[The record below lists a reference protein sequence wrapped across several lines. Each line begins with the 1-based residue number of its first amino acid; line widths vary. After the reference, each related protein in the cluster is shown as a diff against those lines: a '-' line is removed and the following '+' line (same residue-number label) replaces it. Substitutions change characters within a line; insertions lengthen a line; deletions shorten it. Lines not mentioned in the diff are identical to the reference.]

1 MSALA
6 ELSVPSPAHS
16 AWQLFRLLATG
27 QKTPGLAWQNPAY
40 RRKFMLRSLV
50 TPFATR
56 RWLAVLAQQPML
68 DALLHAQPGLPCR
81 LHRPWLSVNVSRQQA
96 LAALEYHYQHIACLL
111 PSALMHG
118 HLTRPGVTL
127 ALLTG
132 KNDAQYRL
140 DLAAVADLDKEG
152 ETTVIFRDA
161 AGVVLA
167 EMTFTLC
174 EVDGKSTLFIGGL
187 QGAKAWVEHD
197 KIQLATKAC
206 HGLFPK
212 RLLLEAVCLLARHF
226 AVSQILAVSNDTH
239 IYRSWRYAKKKKDK
253 LHADYDSFWAS
264 LGGEKDAQGLYHMP
278 LHIARKSL
286 EEIASKKRAEY
297 RRRYELLN
305 SMTAQIAAWFNE
317 SQVAGR

>member
-6 ELSVPSPAHS
+6 EISIQPPAHS

-27 QKTPGLAWQNPAY
+27 QKTPGLAWENPAY
-40 RRKFMLRSLV
+40 RRKFMLRSLA

-56 RWLAVLAQQPML
+56 RWLSVLARQPML

-81 LHRPWLSVNVSRQQA
+81 LHRPWLSVNVSRKAA
-96 LAALEYHYQHIACLL
+96 LAALEYHYQHIERLL
-111 PSALMHG
+111 PDTLMQG
-118 HLTRPGVTL
+118 HLTRPGSTL
-127 ALLTG
+127 ATLSG

-140 DLAAVADLDKEG
+140 DLAAIADLDKEG

-161 AGVVLA
+161 NGVVLA

-174 EVDGKSTLFIGGL
+174 EVDGQSALFIGGL

-197 KIQLATKAC
+197 QIQLATKAC

-212 RLLLEAVCLLARHF
+212 RLLLEAVCLLAQHF
-226 AVSQILAVSNDTH
+226 GVSQILAVSNETH

-253 LHADYDSFWAS
+253 LHADYDSFWES
-264 LGGEKDAQGLYHMP
+264 LGGEKDARGLYHMP
-278 LHIARKSL
+278 LQVARKSL

-297 RRRYELLN
+297 RRRYEFLD
-305 SMTAQIAAWFNE
+305 SMTAQINARFDE
-317 SQVAGR
+317 R

>member
-6 ELSVPSPAHS
+6 EISIQPPAHS

-27 QKTPGLAWQNPAY
+27 QKTPGLAWENPAY
-40 RRKFMLRSLV
+40 RRKFMLRSLA
-50 TPFATR
+50 TPFVTR
-56 RWLAVLAQQPML
+56 RWLSVLARQPML

-81 LHRPWLSVNVSRQQA
+81 LHRPWLSVNVSRKAA
-96 LAALEYHYQHIACLL
+96 LAALEYHYQHIERLL
-111 PSALMHG
+111 PDTLMQG
-118 HLTRPGVTL
+118 HLTRQGSTL
-127 ALLTG
+127 ATLSG

-140 DLAAVADLDKEG
+140 DLAAIADLDKEG

-161 AGVVLA
+161 NGVVLA

-174 EVDGKSTLFIGGL
+174 EVDGQSALFIGGL

-197 KIQLATKAC
+197 QIQLATKAC

-212 RLLLEAVCLLARHF
+212 RLLLEAVCLLAQHF
-226 AVSQILAVSNDTH
+226 GVSQILAVSNETH

-253 LHADYDSFWAS
+253 LHADYDSFWES
-264 LGGEKDAQGLYHMP
+264 LGGEKDARGLYHMP
-278 LHIARKSL
+278 LQVARKSL

-297 RRRYELLN
+297 RRRYEFLD
-305 SMTAQIAAWFNE
+305 SMTAQINARFDE
-317 SQVAGR
+317 R

>member
-1 MSALA
+1 MTALA
-6 ELSVPSPAHS
+6 ELSVQPPAHN

-27 QKTPGLAWQNPAY
+27 QKAPGLAWQNPAY
-40 RRKFMLRSLV
+40 RRKFMLRSLAA
-50 TPFATR
+50 PFATR
-56 RWLAVLAQQPML
+56 RWLAVLARQPML
-68 DALLHAQPGLPCR
+68 DALLYAQPGLPCR
-81 LHRPWLSVNVSRQQA
+81 LHRPWLSVKLSREQA
-96 LAALEYHYQHIACLL
+96 LAALEYHYQHITRLL
-111 PSALMHG
+111 PAALMHG
-118 HLTRPGVTL
+118 HLTRQCVTL
-127 ALLTG
+127 ATLTG
-132 KNDAQYRL
+132 KNDASYRL

-167 EMTFTLC
+167 GLTFTLC
-174 EVDGKSTLFIGGL
+174 DVDGKSTLFIGGL

-197 KIQLATKAC
+197 QIQLATKAC

-212 RLLLEAVCLLARHF
+212 RLLLEAVCLLAQHF
-226 AVSQILAVSNDTH
+226 GVNQILAVSNDTH

-278 LHIARKSL
+278 LQVARKSL

-297 RRRYELLN
+297 RRRYELLD

-317 SQVAGR
+317 R

>member
-6 ELSVPSPAHS
+6 EISIQPPAHS

-27 QKTPGLAWQNPAY
+27 QKTPGLAWENPAY
-40 RRKFMLRSLV
+40 RRKFMLRSLA

-56 RWLAVLAQQPML
+56 RWLSVLARQPML

-81 LHRPWLSVNVSRQQA
+81 LHRPWLSVNVSRKAA
-96 LAALEYHYQHIACLL
+96 LAALEYHYQHIERLL
-111 PSALMHG
+111 PDTLMQG
-118 HLTRPGVTL
+118 HLTRQGSTL
-127 ALLTG
+127 ATLSG

-140 DLAAVADLDKEG
+140 DLAAIADLDKEG

-161 AGVVLA
+161 NGIVLA

-174 EVDGKSTLFIGGL
+174 EVDGQSALFIGGL

-197 KIQLATKAC
+197 QIQLATKAC

-212 RLLLEAVCLLARHF
+212 RLLLEAVCLLAQHF
-226 AVSQILAVSNDTH
+226 GVSQILAVSNETH

-253 LHADYDSFWAS
+253 LHADYDSFWES
-264 LGGEKDAQGLYHMP
+264 LGGEKDARGLYHMP
-278 LHIARKSL
+278 LQVARKSL

-297 RRRYELLN
+297 RRRYEFLD
-305 SMTAQIAAWFNE
+305 SMTAQINARFDE
-317 SQVAGR
+317 R

>member
-6 ELSVPSPAHS
+6 EISIQPPAHS

-27 QKTPGLAWQNPAY
+27 QKTPGLAWENPAY
-40 RRKFMLRSLV
+40 RRKFMLRSLA

-56 RWLAVLAQQPML
+56 RWLSVLARQPML

-81 LHRPWLSVNVSRQQA
+81 LHRPWLSVNVSRKAA
-96 LAALEYHYQHIACLL
+96 LAALEYHYQHIERLL
-111 PSALMHG
+111 PDTLMQG
-118 HLTRPGVTL
+118 HLTRQGSTL
-127 ALLTG
+127 ATLSG

-140 DLAAVADLDKEG
+140 DLAAIADLDKEG
-152 ETTVIFRDA
+152 ETTMIFRDA
-161 AGVVLA
+161 NGVVLA

-174 EVDGKSTLFIGGL
+174 EVDGQSALFIGGL

-197 KIQLATKAC
+197 QIQLATKAC

-212 RLLLEAVCLLARHF
+212 RLLLEAVCLLAQHF
-226 AVSQILAVSNDTH
+226 GVSQILAVSNETH

-253 LHADYDSFWAS
+253 LHADYDSFWES
-264 LGGEKDAQGLYHMP
+264 LGGEKDARGLYHMP
-278 LHIARKSL
+278 LQVARKSL

-297 RRRYELLN
+297 RRRYEFLD
-305 SMTAQIAAWFNE
+305 SMTAQINARFDE
-317 SQVAGR
+317 R

>member
-96 LAALEYHYQHIACLL
+96 LAALEYHYQHIVRLL

-297 RRRYELLN
+297 RRRYELLD

>member
-6 ELSVPSPAHS
+6 EISIQPPAHS

-27 QKTPGLAWQNPAY
+27 QKTPGLAWENPAY
-40 RRKFMLRSLV
+40 RRKFMLRSLA

-56 RWLAVLAQQPML
+56 RWLSVLARQPML

-81 LHRPWLSVNVSRQQA
+81 LHRPWLSVNVSRKAA
-96 LAALEYHYQHIACLL
+96 LAALEYHYQHIERLL
-111 PSALMHG
+111 PDTLMQG
-118 HLTRPGVTL
+118 HLTRQGSTL
-127 ALLTG
+127 ATLSG

-140 DLAAVADLDKEG
+140 DLAAIADLDKEG

-161 AGVVLA
+161 NGVVLA

-174 EVDGKSTLFIGGL
+174 EVDGQSALFIGGL

-197 KIQLATKAC
+197 QIQLATKAC

-212 RLLLEAVCLLARHF
+212 RLLLEAVCLLAQHF
-226 AVSQILAVSNDTH
+226 GVSQILAVSNETH

-253 LHADYDSFWAS
+253 LHADYDSFWES
-264 LGGEKDAQGLYHMP
+264 LGGEKDARGLYHMP
-278 LHIARKSL
+278 LQVARKSL

-297 RRRYELLN
+297 RRRYEFLD
-305 SMTAQIAAWFNE
+305 SMTAQINARFDE
-317 SQVAGR
+317 R

>member
-6 ELSVPSPAHS
+6 EISIQPPAHS

-27 QKTPGLAWQNPAY
+27 QKTPGLAWENPAY
-40 RRKFMLRSLV
+40 RRKFMLRSLA

-56 RWLAVLAQQPML
+56 RWLSVLARQPML

-81 LHRPWLSVNVSRQQA
+81 LHRPWLSVNVSRKAA
-96 LAALEYHYQHIACLL
+96 LAALEYHYQHIERLL
-111 PSALMHG
+111 PDTLMQG
-118 HLTRPGVTL
+118 HLTRQGSTL
-127 ALLTG
+127 ATLSG

-140 DLAAVADLDKEG
+140 DLAAIADLDKEG

-161 AGVVLA
+161 NSIVLA

-174 EVDGKSTLFIGGL
+174 EVDGQSALFIGGL

-197 KIQLATKAC
+197 QIQLATKAC

-212 RLLLEAVCLLARHF
+212 RLLLEAVCLLAQHF
-226 AVSQILAVSNDTH
+226 GVSQIIAVSNETH

-253 LHADYDSFWAS
+253 LHADYDSFWES
-264 LGGEKDAQGLYHMP
+264 LGGEKDARGFYHMP
-278 LHIARKSL
+278 LQITRKSL

-297 RRRYELLN
+297 RRRYELLE
-305 SMTAQIAAWFNE
+305 SMTAQIAARFNE
-317 SQVAGR
+317 R

>member
-96 LAALEYHYQHIACLL
+96 LAALEYHYQHIARLL

-264 LGGEKDAQGLYHMP
+264 LAGEKDAQGLYHMP

-297 RRRYELLN
+297 RRRYELLD

>member
-1 MSALA
+1 MSAFA
-6 ELSVPSPAHS
+6 EISIQPPAHS

-40 RRKFMLRSLV
+40 RRKFILRSLA

-56 RWLAVLAQQPML
+56 RWLAVLARHPML

-81 LHRPWLSVNVSRQQA
+81 LHRPWLSVNVSRKAA
-96 LAALEYHYQHIACLL
+96 LAALEYHYQHIVRLL
-111 PSALMHG
+111 PNALMQG
-118 HLTRPGVTL
+118 HLMRQGVTL
-127 ALLTG
+127 ATLTG
-132 KNDAQYRL
+132 KNDAQYCL

-152 ETTVIFRDA
+152 ETTVIFRDV
-161 AGVVLA
+161 AGIVLA

-174 EVDGKSTLFIGGL
+174 EADGEPVLFIGGL

-197 KIQLATKAC
+197 QIQLATKAC

-212 RLLLEAVCLLARHF
+212 RLVLEAVCLLAQRF
-226 AVSQILAVSNDTH
+226 AVSQILAVSNETH

-264 LGGEKDAQGLYHMP
+264 LGGYKDVQGLYHLP
-278 LHIARKSL
+278 LQIARKSL

-297 RRRYELLN
+297 RRRYALLD
-305 SMTAQIAAWFNE
+305 SMTAQIDARFDE
-317 SQVAGR
+317 R